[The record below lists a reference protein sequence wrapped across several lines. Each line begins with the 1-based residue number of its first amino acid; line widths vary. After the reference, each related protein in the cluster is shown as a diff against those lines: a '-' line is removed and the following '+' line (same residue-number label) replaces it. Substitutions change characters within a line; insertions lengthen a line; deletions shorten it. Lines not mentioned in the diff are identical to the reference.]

1 MSGVDNIL
9 VVVQVCCGHY
19 HCRLRCLS
27 GRHLGNTPV
36 KRRLS
41 EYSVVREMEKF
52 TISICIIKLQGRGA
66 SVQNSHSL

>member
-36 KRRLS
+36 ERRVS
-41 EYSVVREMEKF
+41 EYSAVREMEKF
-52 TISICIIKLQGRGA
+52 AI
-66 SVQNSHSL
+66 